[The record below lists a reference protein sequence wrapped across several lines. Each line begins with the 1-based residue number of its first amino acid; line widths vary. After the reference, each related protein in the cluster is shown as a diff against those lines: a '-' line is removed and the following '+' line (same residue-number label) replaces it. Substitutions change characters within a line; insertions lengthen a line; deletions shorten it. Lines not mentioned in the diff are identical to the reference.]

1 MKKNTKGIIG
11 LTAGI
16 LSFASIIMTFVPLHQ
31 LAGSSIMFLGTTN
44 IFFGVAAG
52 VLALI
57 AIIFGIM
64 SRKDADKK
72 GPRKAGIIVGAFAII
87 IAMFSTGI
95 AGLGSMITDYANHVE
110 GNVISQMDSKTREP
124 IDKMLVELKTLKK

>member
-16 LSFASIIMTFVPLHQ
+16 LSFASIVMTFVPLYQ
-31 LAGSSIMFLGTTN
+31 LAGTSIKFLGAAN
-44 IFFGVAAG
+44 VYFGIAAG

-57 AIIFGIM
+57 AIVFGIM

-72 GPRKAGIIVGAFAII
+72 GPRKAGVIIGAFALI

-110 GNVISQMDSKTREP
+110 GNTISQMNSKTREP
-124 IDKMLVELKTLKK
+124 VDKMLLELKAMKK

>member
-1 MKKNTKGIIG
+1 MKKNTKGFIG

-16 LSFASIIMTFVPLHQ
+16 LSFASIIMTFVPFYQ
-31 LAGSSIMFLGTTN
+31 LAGSSVKFLGAAN
-44 IFFGVAAG
+44 VYFGIAAG
-52 VLALI
+52 LLALI
-57 AIIFGIM
+57 AIVFGIM

-72 GPRKAGIIVGAFAII
+72 GPRKAGVIIGAFALI

-110 GNVISQMDSKTREP
+110 GNAISQMDSKTREP
-124 IDKMLVELKTLKK
+124 IDKMLVELTTLKK